1 MSSRPHI
8 REFLDATETITD
20 RAIRLEDE
28 KRARRPARL
37 ADIPAIAGEDMQ
49 VGEELMFDPRDGK
62 LYAKKP
68 RPAGA
73 FPPMPE
79 PKP

>member
-8 REFLDATETITD
+8 REFLDATETIEQRST
-20 RAIRLEDE
+20 RHAFEALVSRKLASMESVKSTYQFGKML
-28 KRARRPARL
+28 KR
-37 ADIPAIAGEDMQ
+37 
-49 VGEELMFDPRDGK
+49 
-62 LYAKKP
+62 KP